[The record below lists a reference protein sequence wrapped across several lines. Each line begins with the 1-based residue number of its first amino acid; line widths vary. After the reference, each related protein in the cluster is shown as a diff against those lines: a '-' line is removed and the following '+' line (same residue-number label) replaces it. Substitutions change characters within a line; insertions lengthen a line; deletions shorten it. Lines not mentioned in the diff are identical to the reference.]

1 MIFTYTSPAL
11 WLCLIS
17 FACLRLT
24 FCKLYLFLNRKP
36 EESSTEIWQNL
47 IKIGTSAFEGL
58 CSNLESTF
66 THHKTPH
73 TRAPQFHSLRKQ
85 KSEIR
90 KQKTEHWVQLLPLAL
105 CTKTFLKLYEICLE
119 YLKSYRW
126 IELTHLSN

>member
-90 KQKTEHWVQLLPLAL
+90 KQKTEHSTIAAFGTLYKDHRSTSASQSCVLISLIWLLTLN
-105 CTKTFLKLYEICLE
+105 
-119 YLKSYRW
+119 SD
-126 IELTHLSN
+126 